1 MKVFATILIIFFCI
15 QNLFAQNTT
24 PPDMPIPAEFAQPA
38 PPPGGHNQAPPSGAA
53 QPQNQPQPQPPP
65 QTQTQAPPPAQPQNT
80 PNSAPPTPQPVD
92 LNTVN
97 SPQAAPGKTRL
108 PDDFELIGIKPYF
121 KNKPRIGHLTVTLLS
136 SQNETLATVA
146 GDFGDCKNCLR
157 GASVKGKIGI
167 RLYGNTM
174 KDLTVSR
181 KQSFSIKLENCS
193 GNQTALANN
202 LYSCEFSH
210 KDVKMKMT
218 LKIDP

>member
-1 MKVFATILIIFFCI
+1 MKVFATILITFFCI

-38 PPPGGHNQAPPSGAA
+38 PPPQNQPQPS
-53 QPQNQPQPQPPP
+53 QPQNQPQVPPM
-65 QTQTQAPPPAQPQNT
+65 AQPQT
-80 PNSAPPTPQPVD
+80 PPAASPPTPPQPVE
-92 LNTVN
+92 VN
-97 SPQAAPGKTRL
+97 APSNAQSAPEKSQL
-108 PDDFELIGIKPYF
+108 PEDFELIGIKPYY

-157 GASVKGKIGI
+157 GASIKGKMGI

-181 KQSFSIKLENCS
+181 KQSSSIKLENCS
-193 GNQTALANN
+193 GNQLAFANN
-202 LYSCEFSH
+202 TYSCEFSH

-218 LKIDP
+218 LKLDP